1 MGMSI
6 TLEQNAIAVTECAD
20 AINDRFS
27 GSGINADIIQHSNAK
42 KYSFVRVTT
51 PPQHWQAL
59 AKWME
64 FEGGVN
70 YCSMVTGTHFPDGG
84 DERGWEVVYHLLRQP
99 IVNQLPNTN
108 TVFVAEKM
116 LGSQIPVEFEVI
128 ISLPN
133 NDTPSVPTVQHI
145 WVGADWNEKETWDLV
160 GINFEGHE
168 NMHRVLNPHDSP
180 DGFHPLQ
187 KQHKIRYHDYNEMY
201 DDAQGFVR
209 KPADAVSYTHLTLP
223 TKA

>member
-1 MGMSI
+1 MGMKI
-6 TLEQNAIAVTECAD
+6 TLEQNAVAVTECAD

-59 AKWME
+59 AKWMK
-64 FEGGVN
+64 FEVGVN
-70 YCSMVTGTHFPDGG
+70 YCSMVTGSHYPDGG
-84 DERGWEVVYHLLRQP
+84 EERGWEVVYHLLRQP
-99 IVNQLPNTN
+99 IVNQIPDTN
-108 TVFVAEKM
+108 TVYVAEKM
-116 LGSQIPVEFEVI
+116 LGAQVPVEFEVI
-128 ISLPN
+128 INLPH

-145 WVGADWNEKETWDLV
+145 WGGADWNEKETWDLV

-187 KQHKIRYHDYNEMY
+187 KQHKIRYHDFNEMY

-209 KPADAVSYTHLTLP
+209 KPADEGRV
-223 TKA
+223 K

>member
-1 MGMSI
+1 MGMAI

-42 KYSFVRVTT
+42 KYSFVRITT

-59 AKWME
+59 AKWMK

-70 YCSMVTGTHFPDGG
+70 YCSMITGTHFPDGG
-84 DERGWEVVYHLLRQP
+84 AERGWEVVYHLLRQP

-116 LGSQIPVEFEVI
+116 LGTQVPVEFEVI

-145 WVGADWNEKETWDLV
+145 WNGADWNEKETWDLV

-209 KPADAVSYTHLTLP
+209 KPADEGRV
-223 TKA
+223 K

>member
-1 MGMSI
+1 MGMAI
-6 TLEQNAIAVTECAD
+6 TLEQNAAAVTECAD

-42 KYSFVRVTT
+42 KYSFVRIIA

-59 AKWME
+59 AKWMK
-64 FEGGVN
+64 FELGVN
-70 YCSMVTGTHFPDGG
+70 YCSMITGTHFPEGG

-99 IVNQLPNTN
+99 VVNQVPNTN

-116 LGSQIPVEFEVI
+116 LGSQIPVEFEII

-133 NDTPSVPTVQHI
+133 NDTPSIPTVQHV
-145 WVGADWNEKETWDLV
+145 WNGADWNEKETWDLV
-160 GINFEGHE
+160 GINFEGHD
-168 NMHRVLNPHDSP
+168 NMHRVLNPHDRP
-180 DGFHPLQ
+180 EGFHPLQ

-201 DDAQGFVR
+201 DDAQGFGR
-209 KPADAVSYTHLTLP
+209 KPADEGRV
-223 TKA
+223 K

>member
-1 MGMSI
+1 MGMAI

-42 KYSFVRVTT
+42 KYSFVRITT

-59 AKWME
+59 AKWMK

-70 YCSMVTGTHFPDGG
+70 YCSMITGTHFPDGG

-145 WVGADWNEKETWDLV
+145 WNGADWNEKETWDLV

-209 KPADAVSYTHLTLP
+209 KPADEGRV
-223 TKA
+223 K

>member
-1 MGMSI
+1 MGMTI

-42 KYSFVRVTT
+42 KYSFVRVTS

-59 AKWME
+59 AKWMK

-116 LGSQIPVEFEVI
+116 LGSQIPVEFEVV

-133 NDTPSVPTVQHI
+133 NDTPSVPSVQHI
-145 WVGADWNEKETWDLV
+145 WIGADWNEKETWDLV
-160 GINFEGHE
+160 GINFEGHD

-209 KPADAVSYTHLTLP
+209 KPADEGRV
-223 TKA
+223 K

>member
-1 MGMSI
+1 MGMAI
-6 TLEQNAIAVTECAD
+6 TLEQNAAAVSECAD

-42 KYSFVRVTT
+42 KYSFVRIIA

-59 AKWME
+59 AKWMK
-64 FEGGVN
+64 FELGVN
-70 YCSMVTGTHFPDGG
+70 YCSMITGTHFPDGG

-99 IVNQLPNTN
+99 IVNQVPNTN

-116 LGSQIPVEFEVI
+116 LGTQVPVEFEII

-133 NDTPSVPTVQHI
+133 NDTPSIPTVQHV
-145 WVGADWNEKETWDLV
+145 WNGADWNEKETWDLV
-160 GINFEGHE
+160 GINFEGHD

-180 DGFHPLQ
+180 EGFHPLQ

-201 DDAQGFVR
+201 DDAQGFGR
-209 KPADAVSYTHLTLP
+209 KPADEGRV
-223 TKA
+223 K

>member
-59 AKWME
+59 AKWMK
-64 FEGGVN
+64 FEGGEN

-209 KPADAVSYTHLTLP
+209 KPADEGRV
-223 TKA
+223 K

>member
-1 MGMSI
+1 MGMAI

-59 AKWME
+59 AKWMK

-99 IVNQLPNTN
+99 IVNQLPDTN

-209 KPADAVSYTHLTLP
+209 KPADEGRV
-223 TKA
+223 K